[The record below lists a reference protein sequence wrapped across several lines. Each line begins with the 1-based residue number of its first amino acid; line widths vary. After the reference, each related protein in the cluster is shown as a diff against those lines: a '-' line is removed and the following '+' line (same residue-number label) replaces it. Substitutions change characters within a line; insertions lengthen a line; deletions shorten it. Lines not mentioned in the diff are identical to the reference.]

1 MAQPAARTA
10 GPGGTTPDGYR
21 WLVLA
26 MVFLVHGTAI
36 GLVWQAIPPLK
47 AVLANDVGTT
57 ASTVVLVFAAIN
69 FTLLLFQ
76 LPGGLLGDRFALRYV
91 VGVGAVL
98 TGVATAAR
106 GLFPDL
112 VGLLATSVLAGV
124 GMSLVNPNLVKI
136 VTEWFAA
143 EELGLAQGVTIA
155 GNTVGSGLAG
165 SLSAGALLV
174 ALGSWERVFLAYGV
188 LTAGLGVAWLLLVR
202 SPSRHETPEYAHD
215 EMATLLHEG
224 ESARDALKGV
234 FGARS
239 TLPAVALTAVAFWAI
254 LGSLGVLPEYAD
266 AQPFAV
272 SEVFLGTPLFVA
284 TFGALSL
291 PLLAGRIGQSGVFY
305 LSATGLASGIV
316 LTGLAGSLPTF
327 LAGMVVAGYFGGGM
341 LAMIYLLPG
350 HLRDI
355 GPARAGTMSGVL
367 LSLGM
372 LGGTVG
378 PIVGAT
384 VLEST
389 GLFESALLVAL
400 PLVVVL
406 PCTYRLRLDDDT
418 PVPSPAGTA
427 GTDGRAD

>member
-1 MAQPAARTA
+1 MAGSEAGTA
-10 GPGGTTPDGYR
+10 GAATGTSDGYR

-47 AVLANDVGTT
+47 GVLAVDTGTT
-57 ASTVVLVFAAIN
+57 ASAVILVFAAIN

-76 LPGGLLGDRFALRYV
+76 LPGGLLGDRFRLRYV
-91 VGVGAVL
+91 VGVGAVV

-106 GLFPDL
+106 GLFPSL
-112 VGLLATSVLAGV
+112 PGLLATSVLAGV
-124 GMSLVNPNLVKI
+124 GMALVNPNLIKI

-155 GNTVGSGLAG
+155 GNTIGSGLAG

-174 ALGSWERVFLAYGV
+174 ALGSWERVFLVYGAF
-188 LTAGLGVAWLLLVR
+188 TAALGVAWLVLVR
-202 SPSRHETPEYAHD
+202 SPDRHETPEYAHD
-215 EMATLLHEG
+215 GMATLLHEG
-224 ESARDALKGV
+224 ESAMDALKGV

-239 TLPAVALTAVAFWAI
+239 TLPAVTLTAVAFWAI

-266 AQPFAV
+266 AQPFPVA
-272 SEVFLGTPLFVA
+272 EFWLGTPLFVA

-291 PLLAGRIGQSGVFY
+291 PLLSDRIGRSTVLY
-305 LSATGLASGIV
+305 LAVTGLAGGIV
-316 LTGLAGSLPTF
+316 LTGLASTLPVF

-378 PIVGAT
+378 PVVGAT

-389 GLFESALLVAL
+389 GLVTSAVLVAV
-400 PLVVVL
+400 PLL
-406 PCTYRLRLDDDT
+406 LAIPCTYALRLDDEPTVPAPEAT
-418 PVPSPAGTA
+418 PEPG
-427 GTDGRAD
+427 DD

>member
-1 MAQPAARTA
+1 MSRAVTGPAAERGATS
-10 GPGGTTPDGYR
+10 DGYR

-47 AVLANDVGTT
+47 AVLAADVGTT
-57 ASTVVLVFAAIN
+57 PSAVVLVFAAIN

-76 LPGGLLGDRFALRYV
+76 LPGGLLGDRFQLRYV

-106 GLFPDL
+106 GLAPDFA
-112 VGLLATSVLAGV
+112 GLLATSVLAGI

-155 GNTVGSGLAG
+155 GNTIGSGLAG

-174 ALGSWERVFLAYGV
+174 ALGSWQRVFLAYGL
-188 LTAGLGVAWLLLVR
+188 LTAGLGVAWLVLVR
-202 SPSRHETPEYAHD
+202 SPASHETPEYAHD
-215 EMATLLHEG
+215 GMATLLHEG
-224 ESARDALKGV
+224 ESAIDALRGV

-272 SEVFLGTPLFVA
+272 SEVFLGVPLFVA

-291 PLLAGRIGQSGVFY
+291 PLFSARVGRSGVLY
-305 LSATGLASGIV
+305 LTATGLAGGIL
-316 LTGLAGSLPTF
+316 LTGVAGSLPVF
-327 LAGMVVAGYFGGGM
+327 LLGMAVAGYFGGGM

-378 PIVGAT
+378 PVVGAT

-389 GLFESALLVAL
+389 GLVESAVLVAA
-400 PLVVVL
+400 PLAVAL
-406 PCTYRLRLDDDT
+406 PCTYRLRLDDERA
-418 PVPSPAGTA
+418 VGTTRTA
-427 GTDGRAD
+427 AESDGGD